1 MSLIYYFKNFPP
13 KSKHLIALSAIENMF
28 FIIGLAFLEN
38 GKSKLQKPRSYIK
51 MVELLIQ

>member
-38 GKSKLQKPRSYIK
+38 GKSKLQN
-51 MVELLIQ
+51 LDLI